1 MGNGILTASVIVG
14 TIAAGVTAML
24 LSDDKYSGKKAVAN
38 TVRNNFT
45 PAEISNSSE
54 DEEAF
59 TNDED
64 FEFNVKKGRVTLVSY
79 NGSDSI
85 VRIPDI
91 VNEIAESAF
100 ENCSAESIEIPD
112 DVEKIDGSVFCDCK
126 NLKSVTL
133 PYCLK
138 KLGACAFK
146 GCDSLEDIE
155 IPDDIEVIGE
165 ETFAD
170 CTSLTEVTLPYRLK
184 KIGDSAFSGC
194 ESLTE
199 IEIPDSVKS
208 IGENAFSGCSKL
220 ENVYLPAGIENLGD
234 NEQDSGVFDGCEN
247 VSVEYDGNTY
257 RYGQLKSLYIRIN
270 CR

>member
-1 MGNGILTASVIVG
+1 MGNGILTASVIVV
-14 TIAAGVTAML
+14 TIAMGVTAAL
-24 LSDDKYSGKKAVAN
+24 LSDDKSKKADGN

-45 PAEISNSSE
+45 PAAINNSSE
-54 DEEAF
+54 DEVAF

-64 FEFNVKKGRVTLVSY
+64 FDFNVKRGRVTLVSY

-91 VNEIAESAF
+91 VNEIADNAF
-100 ENCSAESIEIPD
+100 EDCSAESIEIPD
-112 DVEKIDGSVFCDCK
+112 DVEKIGESAFCECK

-133 PYCLK
+133 PYGLK
-138 KLGACAFK
+138 KLGAYAFK
-146 GCDSLEDIE
+146 GCKALEDIE
-155 IPDDIEVIGE
+155 IPDDIEIIGE
-165 ETFAD
+165 ETFAE
-170 CTSLTEVTLPYRLK
+170 CTSLTEITLPYRLK
-184 KIGDSAFSGC
+184 KIGESAFSGC

-208 IGENAFSGCSKL
+208 IGENAFSGCTNL
-220 ENVYLPAGIENLGD
+220 ENVYLPDSIETLGEN
-234 NEQDSGVFDGCEN
+234 NEDSDVFDGCEK

-257 RYGQLKSLYIRIN
+257 RYGQLKSLYIRVN